1 MIARYTTPEMK
12 QLWAPEMEFQKWLEV
27 ELAACEAMVELGQVP
42 AAAWEVIK
50 ARAGFKLERI
60 YEIEKETQHDLIAF
74 LQAVSEEIGEEA
86 KYLHLGMTSSDVK
99 DTALSLQIREALDL
113 ILTELAKLEE
123 VLVRRAREHK
133 YTLMIGRT
141 HGIHGEPT
149 TFGLKLA
156 LWLAEVRRHQERLQE
171 ARRRISVAKLS
182 GAVGT
187 FANIDPRVE
196 ELVAAKLGLTPAQVA
211 TQVIQRDR
219 HGEVLNALALLASS
233 LDKFATEIRNL
244 QRTDILEVEEYFAK
258 GQKGSSAMPHKRNP
272 ITCERIAGL
281 ARVVR
286 ANALAGMENIALWHE
301 RDMTHSSVER
311 IIIPDSTTLVHSM
324 LRLFVRVIDNLI
336 VYPENML
343 RNLNRT
349 FGLIYSQRVLL
360 ALIDRGVT
368 RTEAY
373 QWVQRNALAAWNKQ
387 QSFAELL
394 LLDEDIRRYLTPAE
408 LKELFDHQYHLK
420 NVDYIFGRLGL

>member
-286 ANALAGMENIALWHE
+286 ANALA
-301 RDMTHSSVER
+301 
-311 IIIPDSTTLVHSM
+311 
-324 LRLFVRVIDNLI
+324 
-336 VYPENML
+336 
-343 RNLNRT
+343 
-349 FGLIYSQRVLL
+349 
-360 ALIDRGVT
+360 
-368 RTEAY
+368 
-373 QWVQRNALAAWNKQ
+373 
-387 QSFAELL
+387 
-394 LLDEDIRRYLTPAE
+394 
-408 LKELFDHQYHLK
+408 
-420 NVDYIFGRLGL
+420 